1 VDPCKANLVWRKIDV
16 DQCDETANTLIFS
29 NISKENPLELWKD
42 LFTDPV
48 AIYSAIGFIIMLGI
62 GGFFLWF
69 FLTKSAPPKK

>member
-1 VDPCKANLVWRKIDV
+1 M
-16 DQCDETANTLIFS
+16 ENT
-29 NISKENPLELWKD
+29 LELWKD

-69 FLTKSAPPKK
+69 FMTKSSLAVIVKVFLVFILEVLDLGQVQLLY

>member
-1 VDPCKANLVWRKIDV
+1 M
-16 DQCDETANTLIFS
+16 E
-29 NISKENPLELWKD
+29 NILELWKD

-69 FLTKSAPPKK
+69 FMTKSAPPKT